1 MQDIS
6 TLATFNK
13 DLGEIADAAIFVAGN
28 VIQWVG
34 PTDSIPQ
41 KYCDADTVISLSER
55 VVIPGLVN
63 THHHMFQCLTRCIA
77 QVRSATGA
85 FLIAVSKGQGTSC
98 SMKGFV
104 YGLQDTKLFGW
115 LTTLYA
121 AWVHLTVRCGR

>member
-1 MQDIS
+1 M
-6 TLATFNK
+6 LATFNK

-34 PTDSIPQ
+34 STRSIPGQ
-41 KYCDADTVISLSER
+41 YSVADTIISLSER

-77 QVRSATGA
+77 QVRSAT
-85 FLIAVSKGQGTSC
+85 ICNYTNDMEQGPWQVALTCLKDLAC
-98 SMKGFV
+98 S
-104 YGLQDTKLFGW
+104 YLQDTKLFGW

-121 AWVHLTVRCGR
+121 AWVHLTVRCWW